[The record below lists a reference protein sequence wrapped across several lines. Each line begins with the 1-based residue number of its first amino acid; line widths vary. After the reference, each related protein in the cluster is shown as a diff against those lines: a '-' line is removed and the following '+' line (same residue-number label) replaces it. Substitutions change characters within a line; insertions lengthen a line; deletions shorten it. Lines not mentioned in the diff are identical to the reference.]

1 MLMKYY
7 EEEVEEE
14 IEKYLNTE
22 EAKFQIETQSN
33 IETIVR
39 LLYKKEIITEN
50 EFIETNNKIKEII
63 KTITKEKIKQEIQK
77 MNEEV
82 K

>member
-1 MLMKYY
+1 MEYDGRD
-7 EEEVEEE
+7 VEE
-14 IEKYLNTE
+14 YLNTN
-22 EAKFQIETQSN
+22 EAKLQIETQSN
-33 IETIVR
+33 ITTVIQ
-39 LLYKKEIITEN
+39 LLVQKKIITEE

-63 KTITKEKIKQEIQK
+63 KTNTKEKIKQEIQK